1 VCLVKESAV
10 ELLQK
15 DFDRVLRISR
25 YAERSGVYENSEL
38 EQKALEFF
46 FITPEEAQTVVRMA
60 LARVQRA
67 LSRGLIS

>member
-1 VCLVKESAV
+1 VQEQN
-10 ELLQK
+10 EEQLQK
-15 DFDRVLRISR
+15 VFDRVLRISR

-46 FITPEEAQTVVRMA
+46 FITPEEARTIVRMA